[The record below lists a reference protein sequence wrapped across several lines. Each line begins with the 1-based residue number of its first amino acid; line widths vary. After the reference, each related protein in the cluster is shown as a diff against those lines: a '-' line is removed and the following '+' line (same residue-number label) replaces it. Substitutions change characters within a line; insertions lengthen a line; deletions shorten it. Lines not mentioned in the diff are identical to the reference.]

1 MATAFILLSAEL
13 GKGVQVETSLL
24 DIDEVKEVFTIY
36 GVYDY
41 IAKLETETMSEMKE
55 VIAFKI
61 RRINFIRSTL
71 TLICIE

>member
-1 MATAFILLSAEL
+1 MATAFVLLNAEL
-13 GKGVQVETSLL
+13 GKGTHVETALL

-41 IAKLETETMSEMKE
+41 IAKLETETMSELKE

-61 RRINFIRSTL
+61 RRIDFLRSTL
-71 TLICIE
+71 TMICVE